1 MTAASRSLRRIIE
14 LLKHVEI
21 AFLTKPV
28 INSIMETVQILK
40 TQYDGYCVG
49 TGVEYP
55 GIVVWGDNDKELIKR
70 FKECIPS
77 YKEALVKY
85 GVDKKSNVEV
95 LTVDVSPDNK

>member
-14 LLKHVEI
+14 LSKRVEI

-55 GIVVWGDNDKELIKR
+55 GIVVWGDSDKELIKR